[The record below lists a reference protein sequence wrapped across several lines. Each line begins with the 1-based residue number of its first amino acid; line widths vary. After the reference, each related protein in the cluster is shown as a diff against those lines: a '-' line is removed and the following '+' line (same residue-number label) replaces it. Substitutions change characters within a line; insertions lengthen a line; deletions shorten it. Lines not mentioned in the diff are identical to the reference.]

1 MLRRVSRLSLNRENA
16 AEVKGGDLLEN
27 TWLTTKGGDKGMT
40 SLGNNERV
48 PKDHPRVET
57 YGTLDECQ
65 AHLGMARA
73 TACSEEIRKEL
84 FDLEANLGLVMGY
97 LALYPGLPEPD
108 PSCLEGIIA
117 RARDVVGTTFQ
128 FVRPGDS
135 VPGAALHQAR
145 TVARRAE
152 RAAVKLFREGQ
163 LSDQAYAYINRLS
176 DAIYALALWTDKV
189 NRDCAGK

>member
-1 MLRRVSRLSLNRENA
+1 LE
-16 AEVKGGDLLEN
+16 EV
-27 TWLTTKGGDKGMT
+27 WLTTKGGDKGMT

-73 TACSEEIRKEL
+73 TACNEEIRKVL
-84 FDLEANLGLVMGY
+84 FDLEANLGLVMGF

-108 PSCLEGIIA
+108 PSFLEGIVSMA
-117 RARDVVGTTFQ
+117 REVVGSTFQ

-163 LSDQAYAYINRLS
+163 LGESAYAYINRLS

-189 NRDCAGK
+189 NRECEKD

>member
-1 MLRRVSRLSLNRENA
+1 MDE
-16 AEVKGGDLLEN
+16 
-27 TWLTTKGGDKGMT
+27 TWITTKGGDKGT
-40 SLGNNERV
+40 TGLGNNERV

-73 TACSEEIRKEL
+73 TCCDDLIRKEL
-84 FDLEANLGLVMGY
+84 FDLEAALSPVMGY
-97 LALYPGLPEPD
+97 LALYPDLPEPD
-108 PSCLEGIIA
+108 PASLEAIID
-117 RARDVVGTTFQ
+117 RAREVVGTTFR

-152 RAAVKLFREGQ
+152 RSAVKLFREGT
-163 LSDQAYAYINRLS
+163 LEEKAYIYINRLS

-189 NRDCAGK
+189 DRECRKS

>member
-1 MLRRVSRLSLNRENA
+1 MDNA
-16 AEVKGGDLLEN
+16 
-27 TWLTTKGGDKGMT
+27 WLTTKGGDKGMT

-108 PSCLEGIIA
+108 PSSLEGIIA
-117 RARDVVGTTFQ
+117 RAGEVVGKTFH

-163 LSDQAYAYINRLS
+163 LTDQAYAYINRLS

-189 NRDCAGK
+189 NRDCAGN

>member
-1 MLRRVSRLSLNRENA
+1 MD
-16 AEVKGGDLLEN
+16 GP
-27 TWLTTKGGDKGMT
+27 WITTKGGDKGLT

-73 TACSEEIRKEL
+73 TCCDDRIRKEL
-84 FDLEANLGLVMGY
+84 FDLEADLGLVMGY
-97 LALYPGLPEPD
+97 LALYPGLPEPN
-108 PSCLEGIIA
+108 PSFLDAIVE
-117 RARDVVGTTFQ
+117 RVRENVGTTFR

-152 RAAVKLFREGQ
+152 RSAVKLLREGQ
-163 LSDQAYAYINRLS
+163 LEDRAYAYINRLS
-176 DAIYALALWTDKV
+176 DAIYALALWTDKA
-189 NRDCAGK
+189 NCDCMKD

>member
-1 MLRRVSRLSLNRENA
+1 MDEA
-16 AEVKGGDLLEN
+16 
-27 TWLTTKGGDKGMT
+27 WITTRGGDKGTT

-73 TACSEEIRKEL
+73 TCCDENIRKEL
-84 FDLEANLGLVMGY
+84 FDLEAALGLAMGY

-108 PSCLEGIIA
+108 PATLDAIIG
-117 RARDVVGTTFQ
+117 RAREVVGTTFR

-152 RAAVKLFREGQ
+152 RAAVKLFREG
-163 LSDQAYAYINRLS
+163 LLEDQAYAYINRLS

-189 NRDCAGK
+189 NRDCEIS